1 MRPCRTK
8 FTVEPQ
14 FPTLQ
19 APAGVA
25 TGNNSGYGEY
35 VVGTGK
41 EFALRDQQ
49 HQGFSLEALNPKNM
63 VPATLFSFLLR
74 IQSDH
79 RKQKLDVRLSANIQ
93 G

>member
-35 VVGTGK
+35 VVGTSV
-41 EFALRDQQ
+41 EFASKDQQ
-49 HQGFSLEALNPKNM
+49 HHLGSLKPKTYGASNL
-63 VPATLFSFLLR
+63 VLFSVKDPIGSSKTKTR
-74 IQSDH
+74 C
-79 RKQKLDVRLSANIQ
+79 
-93 G
+93 

>member
-25 TGNNSGYGEY
+25 TGNNSQYGEY

-41 EFALRDQQ
+41 EFASRDQ
-49 HQGFSLEALNPKNM
+49 SLKPKTYG
-63 VPATLFSFLLR
+63 ASDLILFSVKDP
-74 IQSDH
+74 I
-79 RKQKLDVRLSANIQ
+79 
-93 G
+93 